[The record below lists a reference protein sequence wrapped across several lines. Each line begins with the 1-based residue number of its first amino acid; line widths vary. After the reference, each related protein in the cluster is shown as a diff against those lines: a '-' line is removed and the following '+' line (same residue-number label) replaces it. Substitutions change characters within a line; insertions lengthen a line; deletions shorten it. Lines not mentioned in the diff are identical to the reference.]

1 MPMPKVPGV
10 NSFSWTPASVF
21 WSAWSLWT
29 WTTLSACPVISFNEP
44 SPSTSASSS
53 TLQLDGRSW
62 EETGS
67 RLSSDELVLICKQQN
82 IFANRS
88 GHWSDHWLL
97 TNEPWILNAI
107 FHISAKHTH
116 KHANDIG
123 HEANAFKCKKHH
135 TLTGVIFKPFW
146 HVIDISVVLDNCKL
160 VD

>member
-1 MPMPKVPGV
+1 MPMPKVPAV

-44 SPSTSASSS
+44 SPSTSASRT
-53 TLQLDGRSW
+53 TLQLDGRRW

-67 RLSSDELVLICKQQN
+67 RLSSDELVLICKQQK

-88 GHWSDHWLL
+88 GHDLIGQITDCWQN
-97 TNEPWILNAI
+97 NEPWILNAI

-116 KHANDIG
+116 VHANDI
-123 HEANAFKCKKHH
+123 EANAFKCNK
-135 TLTGVIFKPFW
+135 TPYFDRCIIFKPFW
-146 HVIDISVVLDNCKL
+146 HVRDILCVTG
-160 VD
+160 

>member
-1 MPMPKVPGV
+1 MPKVPV
-10 NSFSWTPASVF
+10 NSSSWTPASVF

-44 SPSTSASSS
+44 SPSTSASRT

-88 GHWSDHWLL
+88 GHDLIGQITDCWQMSHEYWMLYSTFL
-97 TNEPWILNAI
+97 RNIPMCMRMIVKPMHSSVKNTILWQ
-107 FHISAKHTH
+107 
-116 KHANDIG
+116 
-123 HEANAFKCKKHH
+123 
-135 TLTGVIFKPFW
+135 V
-146 HVIDISVVLDNCKL
+146 
-160 VD
+160 